1 MKKAGWGIL
10 VLTLLYSYL
19 FYEQN
24 LGLNALLFC
33 VFILAYFVWKNPENV
48 KKLHWLLVAV
58 CALSASVF
66 VLLYT
71 SSLASLA
78 YCTSL
83 LLLSAVSVKLQ
94 SSVLSNLFF
103 ALYSVVGALV
113 FMSKAALKRVVSK
126 HSSPDKQVGL
136 RYLTYLIPLGI
147 GFIFFTIYKQ
157 ANPLFEKYTQW
168 INLDF
173 ITGKWIFFSFGGLL
187 VVYGLLRHQR
197 IAQLD
202 TLEDKLTLTIAR
214 QDTPTALNE
223 RKLVFILF
231 CLLNLMLLLVNG
243 LDVNYLY
250 LGAGLPKG
258 VTHKQFVHNGVGTLM
273 LSIVLGISIILY
285 FFRGALNFGEEHK
298 HLRLLVYLWL
308 LQNLLMVVST
318 AARNHIYITDALLTY
333 KRIGVYYWLFMA
345 ALGLISTIHKV
356 LYTKSAWYMVKN
368 NALFAFVVLIF
379 SAGVDWDKLISD
391 FNLARVPTV
400 ASLDKRYLI
409 SISETNLAQLYR
421 IKSHRDFNT
430 DSSYHYQSYRESKN
444 TADLDA
450 KLVLFLANNYNT
462 DWRSFSLRTARVMH
476 EIQDLNKS
484 GKLLSLDLTRAY
496 LLDMRA
502 LGALSNVRKLEIDTY
517 GSWIEIVN
525 SFKKLDTVCLN
536 YFDDKKIPALTKL
549 PKLKAICF
557 AQTDTLVIKKVK
569 QQMPHLAVINANAKA
584 PN

>member
-1 MKKAGWGIL
+1 M

-33 VFILAYFVWKNPENV
+33 VFITIYFIWQNPDNVKNPN
-48 KKLHWLLVAV
+48 WLLVAI

-66 VLLYT
+66 VLLYS
-71 SSLASLA
+71 SSLANLA
-78 YCTSL
+78 YWVSL
-83 LLLSAVSVKLQ
+83 LLLSAVSVQ
-94 SSVLSNLFF
+94 PQFSVLSNLFF
-103 ALYSVVGALV
+103 ASYSVVGSFV
-113 FMSKAALKRVVSK
+113 FMGAATYRRVVSK

-173 ITGKWIFFSFGGLL
+173 ITGKWIFFSIGGLL

-197 IAQLD
+197 IAKLD

-298 HLRLLVYLWL
+298 RLRLLVYLWL

-318 AARNHIYITDALLTY
+318 AVRNHIYITDALLTY

-368 NALFAFVVLIF
+368 NALFAFVVLVF
-379 SAGVDWDKLISD
+379 SAGVDWDKRISD
-391 FNLARVPTV
+391 FNLARVPNV

-557 AQTDTLVIKKVK
+557 AQTDTLVIKKIK
-569 QQMPHLAVINANAKA
+569 QQMPHLAVINTNAKA